1 MFKPIVAGTSI
12 KNKASFFHFQ
22 EGVGNTTGTTPQSA
36 LNLFLAEKKSL
47 KDKYP
52 HNKVRRIADN
62 ILLSTLGGGVQ
73 QPTDLAKL
81 KMKIKE

>member
-12 KNKASFFHFQ
+12 KNKVASFYHFQ
-22 EGVGNTTGTTPQSA
+22 EGGGGNLAGNTPQSV

-62 ILLSTLGGGVQ
+62 ILLST
-73 QPTDLAKL
+73 A
-81 KMKIKE
+81 